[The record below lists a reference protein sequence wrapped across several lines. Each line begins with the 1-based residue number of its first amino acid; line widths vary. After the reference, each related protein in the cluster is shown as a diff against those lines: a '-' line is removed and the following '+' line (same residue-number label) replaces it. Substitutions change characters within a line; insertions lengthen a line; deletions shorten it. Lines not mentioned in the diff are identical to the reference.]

1 MIAKKALLPLKPLP
15 SPPSILI
22 SYFSTSAPP
31 PQQYQSRRHQQEEDS
46 RSVRVSV
53 WWDFEN
59 CHLPAGANV
68 FKVAQMITA
77 AVRANGMKGPVQITA
92 FGDVLQ
98 LSRSNQEAL
107 SSTGINMT
115 HVPNGGKN
123 STDRSLLVDLMYWV
137 SQNPPPAHLFL
148 ISSDR
153 DFASTLHRLR
163 MNNYNILL
171 ASNESARSVLCSAAS
186 IMWRW
191 NELVKGENLI
201 GKYFNQPP
209 DGPYGSWYGHYKLP
223 LEDPFAGAAEPPPP
237 KVEECVESEPRIR
250 PIPKGVMRQ
259 IRHVLSS
266 YPDGLSITELRS
278 ELQKRNV
285 GIDKRFY
292 GHVKFSTFLFA
303 MPEILKL
310 ENKGDGLFRV
320 HLVDDGNKGLESPE
334 VLDGKGHESPEVLD
348 GKGLESPGH
357 LLSTAIEMINNGG
370 PLPSS
375 SSKRGD
381 RNGEGENLEKDISL
395 AGKEVQESGLRPGKA
410 VNVDCKNPNGKESTY
425 PVGEKVVRKA
435 NARETDNQMS
445 QVRKEEHVPDAKECP
460 VNEQVSEKLKAEETD
475 EQSAKEHKSEGGVF
489 KTIWRN
495 WFGSSKKETEGTLE
509 MPNDKLGEEAVD
521 KKNPSNGEK
530 LASSRSPPSVDS
542 NLGSKID
549 RISEASSENLTEK
562 SAISSETSS
571 ENLSRSLGL
580 FSRIKNWWNSR
591 GTSLELVDK
600 QSSETIDQK
609 NGSTLNLE
617 LFSKDSFWS
626 EIEPFIRTQKGSL
639 AITESK
645 SRDQMATNL
654 QKEGPL
660 VLKSLKE
667 NDLLLLVDI
676 LISEKKWVEERPS
689 EASPF
694 KVTLSVDNNA
704 PRIDPRTPNG
714 LRSLFLKQ
722 AAPPRPASKPQSFER
737 SRSEI
742 LIDCRN
748 LVQEI
753 VKVCPNGYNM
763 GAFRKLFLD
772 RYGYKLDV
780 QKLGYQKLASL
791 LTIMPGVKVDA
802 SYIFPNV
809 TKSYN
814 NDTSDRD
821 SSLKVPKKDSESDSP
836 WDDELGPADDNSS
849 TVNTSTKSPPL
860 EAGTKGMIPP
870 SYEPLS
876 DDDESSSSDSEVE
889 SLAAIR
895 QQADQVKKCSAGE
908 NDSSLL
914 EVLAIWDA
922 SKNDETLKDDDD
934 DVDAEEEKKVI
945 HSAAEGLQQQA
956 ISSLGRGRKGEAGY
970 GNPPRPGKSYSF
982 VEDAVEEEKDR
993 LIGGILSTLSKSS
1006 ESRMHN

>member
-1 MIAKKALLPLKPLP
+1 
-15 SPPSILI
+15 
-22 SYFSTSAPP
+22 
-31 PQQYQSRRHQQEEDS
+31 
-46 RSVRVSV
+46 
-53 WWDFEN
+53 
-59 CHLPAGANV
+59 
-68 FKVAQMITA
+68 
-77 AVRANGMKGPVQITA
+77 
-92 FGDVLQ
+92 
-98 LSRSNQEAL
+98 
-107 SSTGINMT
+107 
-115 HVPNGGKN
+115 
-123 STDRSLLVDLMYWV
+123 
-137 SQNPPPAHLFL
+137 
-148 ISSDR
+148 
-153 DFASTLHRLR
+153 
-163 MNNYNILL
+163 
-171 ASNESARSVLCSAAS
+171 
-186 IMWRW
+186 
-191 NELVKGENLI
+191 
-201 GKYFNQPP
+201 
-209 DGPYGSWYGHYKLP
+209 
-223 LEDPFAGAAEPPPP
+223 
-237 KVEECVESEPRIR
+237 
-250 PIPKGVMRQ
+250 
-259 IRHVLSS
+259 
-266 YPDGLSITELRS
+266 
-278 ELQKRNV
+278 
-285 GIDKRFY
+285 
-292 GHVKFSTFLFA
+292 
-303 MPEILKL
+303 
-310 ENKGDGLFRV
+310 
-320 HLVDDGNKGLESPE
+320 
-334 VLDGKGHESPEVLD
+334 
-348 GKGLESPGH
+348 
-357 LLSTAIEMINNGG
+357 MINNGG

-445 QVRKEEHVPDAKECP
+445 QVRKEEHVPDAK
-460 VNEQVSEKLKAEETD
+460 VSEKLKAEETD

-521 KKNPSNGEK
+521 KKNPSN
-530 LASSRSPPSVDS
+530 ASVDS

-802 SYIFPNV
+802 SYIFPN
-809 TKSYN
+809 
-814 NDTSDRD
+814 

-836 WDDELGPADDNSS
+836 WDDELGPAD
-849 TVNTSTKSPPL
+849 

>member
-1 MIAKKALLPLKPLP
+1 ML
-15 SPPSILI
+15 
-22 SYFSTSAPP
+22 
-31 PQQYQSRRHQQEEDS
+31 
-46 RSVRVSV
+46 
-53 WWDFEN
+53 
-59 CHLPAGANV
+59 
-68 FKVAQMITA
+68 
-77 AVRANGMKGPVQITA
+77 
-92 FGDVLQ
+92 
-98 LSRSNQEAL
+98 
-107 SSTGINMT
+107 
-115 HVPNGGKN
+115 
-123 STDRSLLVDLMYWV
+123 
-137 SQNPPPAHLFL
+137 
-148 ISSDR
+148 
-153 DFASTLHRLR
+153 
-163 MNNYNILL
+163 
-171 ASNESARSVLCSAAS
+171 
-186 IMWRW
+186 
-191 NELVKGENLI
+191 
-201 GKYFNQPP
+201 
-209 DGPYGSWYGHYKLP
+209 
-223 LEDPFAGAAEPPPP
+223 
-237 KVEECVESEPRIR
+237 
-250 PIPKGVMRQ
+250 
-259 IRHVLSS
+259 
-266 YPDGLSITELRS
+266 
-278 ELQKRNV
+278 
-285 GIDKRFY
+285 
-292 GHVKFSTFLFA
+292 
-303 MPEILKL
+303 
-310 ENKGDGLFRV
+310 
-320 HLVDDGNKGLESPE
+320 
-334 VLDGKGHESPEVLD
+334 
-348 GKGLESPGH
+348 
-357 LLSTAIEMINNGG
+357 NNGG

-375 SSKRGD
+375 SSKRED
-381 RNGEGENLEKDISL
+381 SNGEGENLEKDISL
-395 AGKEVQESGLRPGKA
+395 VGNEVQESALRPGKA
-410 VNVDCKNPNGKESTY
+410 VNVDCKNHNGKKSTY
-425 PVGEKVVRKA
+425 PVGGKVVRKA
-435 NARETDNQMS
+435 NARDTDNQTS
-445 QVRKEEHVPDAKECP
+445 QVRKEEHVPDAK
-460 VNEQVSEKLKAEETD
+460 VSEKLKAEETD

-495 WFGSSKKETEGTLE
+495 WFGSSKKETEDTLK
-509 MPNDKLGEEAVD
+509 MANDKLGGEAVNN
-521 KKNPSNGEK
+521 KNPSN
-530 LASSRSPPSVDS
+530 ASVDL

-549 RISEASSENLTEK
+549 RISEASSESLTEK
-562 SAISSETSS
+562 SASNSETSS
-571 ENLSRSLGL
+571 ENSSRSPGL

-591 GTSLELVDK
+591 GTSLESVDK
-600 QSSETIDQK
+600 QPSETIDQK
-609 NGSTLNLE
+609 NGSTLNHE

-626 EIEPFIRTQKGSL
+626 EMEPFIRTQKGYF

-645 SRDQMATNL
+645 SRAQMATNL
-654 QKEGPL
+654 QKQGPS

-667 NDLLLLVDI
+667 SDLLLLVDI

-802 SYIFPNV
+802 SYIFPN
-809 TKSYN
+809 
-814 NDTSDRD
+814 

-836 WDDELGPADDNSS
+836 WDE
-849 TVNTSTKSPPL
+849 SPPL

-870 SYEPLS
+870 PYEPLS

-914 EVLAIWDA
+914 EVLAVWDA

-934 DVDAEEEKKVI
+934 DADAEEEKKVI

>member
-1 MIAKKALLPLKPLP
+1 
-15 SPPSILI
+15 
-22 SYFSTSAPP
+22 
-31 PQQYQSRRHQQEEDS
+31 
-46 RSVRVSV
+46 
-53 WWDFEN
+53 
-59 CHLPAGANV
+59 
-68 FKVAQMITA
+68 
-77 AVRANGMKGPVQITA
+77 
-92 FGDVLQ
+92 
-98 LSRSNQEAL
+98 
-107 SSTGINMT
+107 
-115 HVPNGGKN
+115 
-123 STDRSLLVDLMYWV
+123 MYWV

-320 HLVDDGNKGLESPE
+320 HLVD
-334 VLDGKGHESPEVLD
+334 
-348 GKGLESPGH
+348 
-357 LLSTAIEMINNGG
+357 
-370 PLPSS
+370 
-375 SSKRGD
+375 
-381 RNGEGENLEKDISL
+381 
-395 AGKEVQESGLRPGKA
+395 GKEVQESGLRPGKA

-521 KKNPSNGEK
+521 KKN
-530 LASSRSPPSVDS
+530 R
-542 NLGSKID
+542 SKID